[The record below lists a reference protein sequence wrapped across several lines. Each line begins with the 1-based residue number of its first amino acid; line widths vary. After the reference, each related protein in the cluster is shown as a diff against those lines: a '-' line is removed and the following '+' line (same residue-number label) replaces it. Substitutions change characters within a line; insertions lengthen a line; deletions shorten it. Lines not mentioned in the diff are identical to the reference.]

1 MGAFTVA
8 EIASELEVSRSY
20 LYKIIKD
27 EKIIL
32 DKTDRGRYVWDKQ
45 TINQLKQLLDISS
58 NTEEDSIK
66 KLINKHGLKQ
76 SYINNRR
83 YLGNKYTL
91 TSFIRDTVEDNCHG
105 INIVMD
111 IFSGTG
117 AVTDAFKDKMVITND
132 LLFSNYVSNYAWF
145 APMKYSEKKI
155 VLPNQ

>member
-66 KLINKHGLKQ
+66 KLINKAKLCKT
-76 SYINNRR
+76 
-83 YLGNKYTL
+83 KTAFTL
-91 TSFIRDTVEDNCHG
+91 FTYQYKR
-105 INIVMD
+105 
-111 IFSGTG
+111 
-117 AVTDAFKDKMVITND
+117 VII
-132 LLFSNYVSNYAWF
+132 LQ
-145 APMKYSEKKI
+145 I
-155 VLPNQ
+155 

>member
-1 MGAFTVA
+1 M
-8 EIASELEVSRSY
+8 
-20 LYKIIKD
+20 KIK
-27 EKIIL
+27 
-32 DKTDRGRYVWDKQ
+32 
-45 TINQLKQLLDISS
+45 N
-58 NTEEDSIK
+58 IK

-155 VLPNQ
+155 VEYIIKFNNIRTSEENYMRKSTVIILITYKTFSYYS